1 MFPVDDRLEDP
12 TVADGGLLPGGTK
25 PRRMEVGLLA
35 QRDNSRAVAVAS
47 DIRAALAAASVDC
60 RLDPTTAAALE
71 VSTET
76 DALGGFDACDLVVS
90 VGGDGTFLFAAR
102 AAGGVP
108 IMGVNLG
115 EVGFLN
121 AVAPDEAV
129 SAVREEV
136 RAIRDG
142 TQTVREAPRLTAA
155 CEGFESTPA
164 VNEIVV
170 SGPRRGHGGGATVEV
185 AVDGSPYSGGHADGV
200 MVATPTGST
209 AYNLSEGG
217 PIVHPSA
224 GGLIIN
230 EMCPTDGMPPLV
242 VDGDCAVEVSV
253 TDADHAI
260 VVSDGRR
267 PSELET
273 PVTLT
278 VSRAEPPVRLAGPV
292 ADFFEALG
300 KLS

>member
-1 MFPVDDRLEDP
+1 
-12 TVADGGLLPGGTK
+12 
-25 PRRMEVGLLA
+25 MEVGLLA
-35 QRDNSRAVAVAS
+35 QRDNDRAVAVAS
-47 DIRAALAAASVDC
+47 DIRAALASASVDC
-60 RLDPTTAAALE
+60 RLDPTTA
-71 VSTET
+71 
-76 DALGGFDACDLVVS
+76 DALGLAADANALEAFDTCALVVS

-108 IMGVNLG
+108 ILGVNLG

-136 RAIRDG
+136 NAIRAG
-142 TQTVREAPRLTAA
+142 TQEVREAPRLTAT
-155 CEGFESTPA
+155 GRDFESIPA

-170 SGPRRGHGGGATVEV
+170 SGPRRGPGGGATIEV
-185 AVDGSPYSGGHADGV
+185 AVEGSPYSTSHADGV
-200 MVATPTGST
+200 MIATPMGST

-217 PIVHPSA
+217 PIVHPSV

-242 VDGDCAVEVSV
+242 LTGERTVEVSV
-253 TDADHAI
+253 SDAEHAV
-260 VVSDGRR
+260 VVSDGRD
-267 PSELET
+267 PQDLET
-273 PVTLT
+273 PVTLS
-278 VSRAEPPVRLAGPV
+278 VSRADPPVRLAGPA